1 MSIAAD
7 FQSWLTRGDALGC
20 FQHRIAQARYAR
32 AWEYGDAALVLG
44 ELERVFA
51 MVHKL
56 PALNWLATPGTMTE
70 LDASEDGPQLFPEDW
85 TEADFAVTLP
95 DGQIVSAGW
104 LASPGAWNELLARVL
119 REFLFLP
126 AGEKIETVKRWAA
139 DAAELSSRRPLG
151 LSELALG
158 WARTSLL
165 VSASGQSD
173 ALATVLA
180 SAGAWMPAARDQLRS
195 RADAVLASYGAV
207 LGSPTILTFAG
218 LRACKYVTQIDS
230 YLAGRTRPA
239 IANLMTYLR
248 CQDAPAT
255 N

>member
-1 MSIAAD
+1 MNFD
-7 FQSWLTRGDALGC
+7 SWLARGDDLGC

-32 AWEYGDAALVLG
+32 AWEYGDSALVLG
-44 ELERVFA
+44 ELERIFA
-51 MVHKL
+51 TVHKL
-56 PALNWLATPGTMTE
+56 PALNWLATPGVMTD
-70 LDASEDGPQLFPEDW
+70 LDANEDGPTSFPEDW
-85 TEADFAVTLP
+85 TEADFAIALP
-95 DGQIVSAGW
+95 DGQIISAGW
-104 LASPGAWNELLARVL
+104 LAAGGSWDELLARVL

-126 AGEKIETVKRWAA
+126 AGEKIETVRRWVA
-139 DAAELSSRRPLG
+139 DAGEMSSRRSLG
-151 LSELALG
+151 LSELTLG

-180 SAGAWMPAARDQLRS
+180 SAGAWLPAARDQFRS
-195 RADAVLASYGAV
+195 RSEKVMAAYGTV
-207 LGSPTILTFAG
+207 LGDPTILTFAG

-230 YLAGRTRPA
+230 YLASRTRPA

-248 CQDAPAT
+248 CQDAPVP